1 MAAEQMQYAKAKEV
15 MGVVDSTLLKPYAT
29 YEHVKALIEEAIE
42 LSAYS
47 VCILPSQMANA
58 KRIIKGSGADLRI
71 CVVADFPFGGSDT
84 EARGRMSAHYS
95 EDADEIDIVV
105 NIPMVKSA
113 DFASV
118 LEDLKAVVGAVHS
131 NGKKIKVI
139 TEDAYL
145 TKPEKEAVYRC
156 VCDSGADFIKTS
168 TGFADKEYAAS
179 LGNASTGA
187 VPENLALMS
196 KVADEAGRSGI
207 GIKAS
212 GGIKNYGE
220 AIRMCEAARRRL
232 LPEEF
237 RIGTSSART
246 IFDSCKGDLL

>member
-47 VCILPSQMANA
+47 VCILPSQLANA
-58 KRIIKGSGADLRI
+58 KRIIRDRGTDLRV

-84 EARGRMSAHYS
+84 EARERMAMHYS
-95 EDADEIDIVV
+95 EDADEIDIVA

-113 DFASV
+113 DFESV
-118 LEDLKAVVGAVHS
+118 LNDLKAVVGAVHS

-145 TKPEKEAVYRC
+145 TRLEKEAVYRC

-168 TGFADKEYAAS
+168 TGFADKEYATS

-196 KVADEAGRSGI
+196 KVADEAGRGSI

-212 GGIKNYGE
+212 GGIKNYVE
-220 AIRMCEAARRRL
+220 AIRMCEAAKRRL
-232 LPEEF
+232 LPGEF
-237 RIGTSSART
+237 RIGTSGARA
-246 IFDSCKGDLL
+246 IFNSCIGDS

>member
-1 MAAEQMQYAKAKEV
+1 MAAEQMQYAKAREV
-15 MGVVDSTLLKPYAT
+15 MGVTDSTLLKPYAT

-47 VCILPSQMANA
+47 VCILPSQLANA
-58 KRIIKGSGADLRI
+58 KRIIKDNGAELHT

-84 EARGRMSAHYS
+84 EARERMSSHYS

-105 NIPMVKSA
+105 NLPLVKSA
-113 DFASV
+113 DFAAV
-118 LEDLKAVVGAVHS
+118 LQDLKAVVGAVHA

-145 TKPEKEAVYRC
+145 TKPEKERVYRC

-168 TGFADKEYAAS
+168 TGFAEKEYAIS

-187 VPENLALMS
+187 VPENISLMS
-196 KVADEAGRSGI
+196 KIADEAGRSSI

-212 GGIKNYGE
+212 GGVKSYE
-220 AIRMCEAARRRL
+220 DAMRMCEAARRRL
-232 LPEEF
+232 LPSEF
-237 RIGTSSART
+237 RIGTSSARA
-246 IFDSCKGDLL
+246 IFNSCSGDLR

>member
-84 EARGRMSAHYS
+84 EARERMSAHYS

-118 LEDLKAVVGAVHS
+118 LEDLKAVAGAVHS

-139 TEDAYL
+139 AEDAYL